1 MAETSIPSPL
11 PVRMAVLR
19 RAALWLAF
27 LAPFF
32 YLTYGTANWLASQRS
47 AVPNLAFGWEGA
59 IPFLAWTIVP
69 YWSIN
74 LFYALCL
81 FINDRPAEVDTLGR
95 RYLTI
100 QLIAVS
106 CFVAF
111 PLQAIFVRPETHGLP
126 GFMFEVL
133 GGFDKPFNQ
142 APSLHI
148 ALLVVIW
155 DHLRGKLPR
164 AARLVWHVWCF
175 LIGISVLTTWQHHS
189 IDIPTGLLLGL
200 FAAWL
205 FPRNASSPLAG
216 FRLTTDAKAR
226 KLGSYY
232 LGAALGFLA
241 LAILGTFHSGAA
253 LLLMWPAIAMAIV
266 AAGYFGAGPQ
276 IFQKRADGRASL
288 ASRWLLAPYRLGV
301 VVNIGWWT
309 KGAPAAVEIADGV
322 YLGRFPT
329 GREAAAFAT
338 VIDMTG
344 ELCAPRQMQ
353 SRWHAFPTLDL
364 IRPPPGSTTE
374 AARLIETSRPEGPVL
389 VCCALGFQRSAAV
402 IGTWLVAT
410 GRAADAS
417 AAIARIVEAGR
428 RIHLQPDMIVT

>member
-1 MAETSIPSPL
+1 MAETALPSPL
-11 PVRMAVLR
+11 PARMAVFR

-32 YLTYGTANWLASQRS
+32 YLSYGTANWLASQRS
-47 AVPNLAFGWEGA
+47 DVPNLAFGWEGA

-81 FINDRPAEVDTLGR
+81 FINDRQAEVDTLGR
-95 RYLTI
+95 RYLAI
-100 QLIAVS
+100 QLVAVS

-126 GFMFEVL
+126 GFMFTVL

-155 DHLRGKLPR
+155 DHLRGKIPH
-164 AARLVWHVWCF
+164 AARLVWHGWCF

-189 IDIPTGLLLGL
+189 IDIPTGLLLGF

-205 FPRNASSPLAG
+205 FPRGAAPPLAG
-216 FRLTTDAKAR
+216 FRPTADAKAR
-226 KLGSYY
+226 RLGCYY

-241 LAILGTFHSGAA
+241 LAVFGTLHSGAA
-253 LLLMWPAIAMAIV
+253 LFLTWPALAMAIV
-266 AAGYFGAGPQ
+266 AAGYVGAGPK

-301 VVNIGWWT
+301 IANIGWWT
-309 KGAPAAVEIADGV
+309 RGAPAAVEITDGV

-329 GREAAAFAT
+329 RREADAFAT
-338 VIDMTG
+338 VVDMTG
-344 ELCAPRQMQ
+344 ELCAPR
-353 SRWHAFPTLDL
+353 RTRACWHAFPSLDL
-364 IRPPPGSTTE
+364 VRPPPGSVSD
-374 AARLIETSRPEGPVL
+374 AARLVETLRPEGPML

-402 IGTWLVAT
+402 VGTWLVAT
-410 GRAADAS
+410 GRAGDAS
-417 AAIARIVEAGR
+417 AAVARITQAGR
-428 RIHLQPDMIVT
+428 RIHLQPDMIAT